1 MAPASISFVM
11 VLLAISLSVLVASVA
26 SASSPSLEQSTTPN
40 INGSDTDLAALLAFK
55 AKLADPLGVLAR
67 SWTTNVSFCLW
78 IGISCSPRRQRVTE
92 LSLPGVPLN
101 GEISPHV
108 GNLSFLMLLNLTNTG
123 LTGTIPADL

>member
-1 MAPASISFVM
+1 MAATPI
-11 VLLAISLSVLVASVA
+11 LLRFWLSKPSSLIL
-26 SASSPSLEQSTTPN
+26 SASLPEAGQPTC
-40 INGSDTDLAALLAFK
+40 LL
-55 AKLADPLGVLAR
+55 
-67 SWTTNVSFCLW
+67 CLW